1 MESVESL
8 HEKLNSICVRCLISH
23 AVSPA
28 YTAICLIHS
37 KALWLV
43 VNVRYISPSSASIY
57 WMMDLKQAFHIRIV
71 HSLTTCCH

>member
-28 YTAICLIHS
+28 YTVCFIHS

-43 VNVRYISPSSASIY
+43 VNVRHNRHSSASIY
-57 WMMDLKQAFHIRIV
+57 WMMDLKQAFHIWIV
-71 HSLTTCCH
+71 HSLTTCCR